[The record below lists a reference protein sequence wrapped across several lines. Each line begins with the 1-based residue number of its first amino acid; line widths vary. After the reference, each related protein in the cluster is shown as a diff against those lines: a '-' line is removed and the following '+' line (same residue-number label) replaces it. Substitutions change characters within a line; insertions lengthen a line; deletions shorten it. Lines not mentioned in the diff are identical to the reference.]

1 MLRHPDANPIGAVIQ
16 ALEESV
22 TADSA
27 FGRAQSALGWA
38 HVLAYEGGDRVST
51 HLAEA
56 RARVQRALS
65 LVMRN
70 PEAHRVW
77 GAAEFLQGQH
87 DKAVQRFEEAVSI
100 APSDV
105 ESQCRLAV
113 AYIAK
118 DQPEAALKAAN
129 RAVMD
134 DPWVATTHTTLAQV
148 QQFLA
153 IVHGESREEY
163 KTALRSYEQGMKFA
177 VDRSEYGST
186 HIADMFV
193 ITQQPERALNMM
205 VDRLARARQS
215 YQDLYIL
222 GRVEQSAGKPK
233 AEWEEAFLR
242 AEELLKAVLTA
253 RPDDA
258 LAHSQ
263 VALVR
268 TRLGEFREAIAANQR
283 ALKLAPT
290 DPTVLY
296 NPARMYAMQNDKQ
309 QAKEFLA
316 KAVDR
321 YYSLQ
326 DILDRDLSS
335 LHTEPDFMKI
345 ITR

>member
-1 MLRHPDANPIGAVIQ
+1 
-16 ALEESV
+16 
-22 TADSA
+22 
-27 FGRAQSALGWA
+27 
-38 HVLAYEGGDRVST
+38 
-51 HLAEA
+51 
-56 RARVQRALS
+56 
-65 LVMRN
+65 
-70 PEAHRVW
+70 
-77 GAAEFLQGQH
+77 
-87 DKAVQRFEEAVSI
+87 
-100 APSDV
+100 
-105 ESQCRLAV
+105 
-113 AYIAK
+113 
-118 DQPEAALKAAN
+118 
-129 RAVMD
+129 
-134 DPWVATTHTTLAQV
+134 
-148 QQFLA
+148 
-153 IVHGESREEY
+153 
-163 KTALRSYEQGMKFA
+163 
-177 VDRSEYGST
+177 
-186 HIADMFV
+186 
-193 ITQQPERALNMM
+193 
-205 VDRLARARQS
+205 
-215 YQDLYIL
+215 
-222 GRVEQSAGKPK
+222 VEQSAGKPK

-296 NPARMYAMQNDKQ
+296 NTARMYAMQNDKQ